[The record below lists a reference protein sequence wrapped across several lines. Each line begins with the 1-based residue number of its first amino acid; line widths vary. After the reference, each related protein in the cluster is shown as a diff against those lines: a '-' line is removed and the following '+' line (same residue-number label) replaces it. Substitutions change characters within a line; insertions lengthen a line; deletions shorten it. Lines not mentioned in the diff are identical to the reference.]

1 VSTTNVT
8 KETNRYSE
16 CYEKVLYAGLKMPRN
31 ILTPRPDPKRPDLQL
46 CYEYDFTW
54 LYTLQTGYS
63 FLYSAR
69 IQLKSTTQFSWI
81 LPDYT
86 KNAYN
91 QRVSINVTHTTSTL
105 PRQISTTKIPTMH
118 STMIGLDQGFSNYGS
133 RPHLGSWNV
142 ILGPQKN
149 WLTKSDYKFL

>member
-1 VSTTNVT
+1 MLWKSFVCWPENGPKHFDTEARPEKARLATLLRIWFYLIVYLA
-8 KETNRYSE
+8 NR
-16 CYEKVLYAGLKMPRN
+16 LF
-31 ILTPRPDPKRPDLQL
+31 ILVQCKD
-46 CYEYDFTW
+46 
-54 LYTLQTGYS
+54 
-63 FLYSAR
+63 
-69 IQLKSTTQFSWI
+69 TTQVYNTIFMNNF